1 MLYLSNLLTSLTLP
15 NLLTPMNLIEPQRW
29 QSLIH
34 ILNTATF
41 NSPVL
46 VKLVPILADVFVF
59 TYPVLLLVWYVTG
72 IIKKDQTL
80 KSQAITIF
88 SWAAYVTIINLTLQS
103 FLHKDRP
110 IFAWDNAIHMILQDL
125 PTASFPSDH
134 AAVSMI
140 VWLMVVLIAFK
151 QKNKLLRLLALALII
166 SSIIM
171 SISRVAVWVHW
182 PTDIIAGWGVAIIV
196 ASLMSFVSIR
206 GLQQE
211 YINQPLINIQ
221 ERIFTSLWINK
232 ILPK

>member
-1 MLYLSNLLTSLTLP
+1 
-15 NLLTPMNLIEPQRW
+15 MNLIEPQRW
-29 QSLIH
+29 HNILIY
-34 ILNTATF
+34 LNTGVF

-46 VKLVPILADVFVF
+46 VKLVPILADIFVF
-59 TYPVLLLVWYVTG
+59 AYPVLLLVWYLTG

-88 SWAAYVTIINLTLQS
+88 SWAAYVTVINIILQS

-110 IFAWDNAIHMILQDL
+110 IFSWDNSIHLILKDL

-140 VWLMVVLIAFK
+140 IWLIVALIAFK
-151 QKNKLLRLLALALII
+151 QKNKLLRLLALALIV
-166 SSIIM
+166 SSILM
-171 SISRVAVWVHW
+171 SISRVAVWVHR

-196 ASLMSFVSIR
+196 CLLLSTHSVQA
-206 GLQQE
+206 LQQN

-221 ERIFTSLWINK
+221 EWLFRLLWIK
-232 ILPK
+232 